1 MMAGAGVA
9 LGLITLGLAACRAQ
23 REPVMSQSDSVELA
37 DRDARVEERLADS
50 ATGAARSAP
59 IARWL
64 LPPSLAEVSGLTV
77 MSDGRLLAHGDE
89 FGKVSVLD
97 PRRGVLLKEFSIGA
111 KADFEGITTASGI
124 IYMVASNGQIYAFR
138 EGANGQRVTYEMYDT
153 ALGKECEFEGVAF
166 DSRRSALLLPCK
178 NVQKKNLRNNVV
190 IYVWRLDNAAVP
202 RTSVITIPLRQAIG
216 DNPWAHLRPTDITV
230 DKNTGNY
237 VLIAAGQKALLEVT
251 PNGEVVRSIPLPG
264 AEEHG
269 QAEGVA
275 ITEDGILI
283 IADEA
288 TSSFAS
294 ITLYRWP
301 LVPAAASTPVAP

>member
-1 MMAGAGVA
+1 MTAGSAFT
-9 LGLITLGLAACRAQ
+9 LGLIALGLAACRAQ
-23 REPVMSQSDSVELA
+23 REPAMSQSDSVELA

-59 IARWL
+59 IARWV

-89 FGKVSVLD
+89 YGNVSVLD

-124 IYMVASNGQIYAFR
+124 IYMVASNGQVYAFR
-138 EGANGQRVTYEMYDT
+138 EGANRQRVSYEMYDT
-153 ALGKECEFEGVAF
+153 RLGKECEFEGVAF
-166 DSRRSALLLPCK
+166 DSRRAALLLPCK
-178 NVQKKNLRNNVV
+178 NIEKKSLRNSVL

-202 RTSVITIPLRQAIG
+202 RTSVITIPLRRAIG

-230 DKNTGNY
+230 DKNTGHY
-237 VLIAAGQKALLEVT
+237 VLIAAGEKALLEIT
-251 PNGEVVRSIPLPG
+251 PNGEVVRSMPLPG
-264 AEEHG
+264 GDEHG

-283 IADEA
+283 VSDEA
-288 TSSFAS
+288 TSRFAS

-301 LVPAAASTPVAP
+301 LAPAVPVAP

>member
-1 MMAGAGVA
+1 MTVGSAFA
-9 LGLITLGLAACRAQ
+9 LGLIALGLAACRAQ

-50 ATGAARSAP
+50 ASGAARSAP
-59 IARWL
+59 IARWV

-89 FGKVSVLD
+89 YGKVSVLD

-111 KADFEGITTASGI
+111 KADFEGITTGSGI
-124 IYMVASNGQIYAFR
+124 IYMIASNGQIYAFR
-138 EGANGQRVTYEMYDT
+138 EGANGQRVSYELFDT
-153 ALGKECEFEGVAF
+153 QLGKECEFEGVAF
-166 DSRRSALLLPCK
+166 DSRRNALLLPCK

-190 IYVWRLDNAAVP
+190 IFVWRLDNAATP
-202 RTSVITIPLRQAIG
+202 RTAVITIPLRRAIG

-237 VLIAAGQKALLEVT
+237 VLIAAGEKALLEIT
-251 PNGEVVRSIPLPG
+251 PNGEVVRSMPLPG
-264 AEEHG
+264 GDEHG

-275 ITEDGILI
+275 ITEDGMLI
-283 IADEA
+283 VADEA
-288 TSSFAS
+288 TSRFAS

-301 LVPAAASTPVAP
+301 LVPAPTPVAP